1 MRYVHHYTCQHDF
14 PATRDLT
21 QTINSNLS
29 ALPLR
34 LHDGSILSV
43 TARIPWPNPL
53 TSALGLSLQSPRFTF
68 HLVPSCSST
77 PAHGENLADSVTSLA
92 ESFIRDELT
101 SQMEGALRESFL
113 PNRNPASTSDVRNVP
128 GSIDPFL
135 SDPEAD
141 SDPDGV
147 SIFAA
152 LIEALLAR
160 FVFDAVDTKI
170 TLVDPENTI
179 FTISIPEIRYSTEGG
194 EPAQPG
200 NQPQGA
206 IPRQLGQTRT
216 VSISGVSISARS
228 LQAVVSSPSTL
239 SPAATFSHLRVHPH
253 GHSSYRSHPDWH
265 SPTSS
270 QSSLDA
276 DTECLMSQSL
286 VSLPPKPLSPVHS
299 VESSMYQSAMDTSMY
314 RSAMSMTGS
323 VSTMPD
329 DKAGR
334 GMNQNSSEL
343 LSPASGHK
351 EDSPLHVPD
360 SDSQAS
366 SRTSELRG
374 LEGGEETIIS
384 FGADPIVI
392 RLTTPPLAVHP
403 ASDSPFASKQ
413 PPHQGADSRPVAPD
427 GLQLSLSI
435 GLIGCVFRPSH
446 IRSILHVVRMFDLPG
461 SSTSPTTATQSLP
474 ISALGLKAS
483 AKIRGFVVL
492 LFPSSSNA
500 SEHSSEAIA
509 SYFSRPVVPPHL
521 PHGYVRLHLESIE
534 AVSSFDTA
542 IPLTD
547 QTTPIKASKV
557 PTLADR
563 DTAIT
568 GSLSLKDLSIF
579 AFYVYSSDAGSATL
593 AASPILV
600 TDQHLVTQY
609 SRTYSHPNPNDA
621 KLEHRRLPEFD
632 VINWTDEAHR
642 TNSVKV
648 SKWRTKLKHERLSAE
663 VVSAIR
669 MEVKTDFA
677 TDGDKS
683 GIGVVVYVI
692 PLHVFLDLRLALNVD
707 DGLVPFIVEVMGG
720 LPGGESSPEIVKGT
734 DGDLFGDNEKM
745 GHGQPAVPYARV
757 SESEQGPG
765 KKGGSAEKLV
775 LQDSDLD
782 SRAEAPRKATMS
794 LGEFKTKRRSGK
806 VNVELCYIFF

>member
-1 MRYVHHYTCQHDF
+1 MYIIIHASMTFLLQEIK
-14 PATRDLT
+14 

-29 ALPLR
+29 TLPLR

-53 TSALGLSLQSPRFTF
+53 TSAVGLSLQSPHFTF
-68 HLVPSCSST
+68 HLVPSRSST
-77 PAHGENLADSVTSLA
+77 PSHGENLADSVTSLA

-101 SQMEGALRESFL
+101 SQVEGALRESFL
-113 PNRNPASTSDVRNVP
+113 PNRNPASTSDVRNLP

-147 SIFAA
+147 SIFTA

-160 FVFDAVDTKI
+160 FEFDAVDTKI

-179 FTISIPEIRYSTEGG
+179 FTISIPEIRYSTEG
-194 EPAQPG
+194 EPAHPG
-200 NQPQGA
+200 NQPQDE

-216 VSISGVSISARS
+216 VSISGVSISARN

-253 GHSSYRSHPDWH
+253 GHSSYRSHPDWD

-323 VSTMPD
+323 ISTMPD

-334 GMNQNSSEL
+334 GMNQHSSGL

-351 EDSPLHVPD
+351 EDSHVHVPD

-366 SRTSELRG
+366 SRTSEARG
-374 LEGGEETIIS
+374 LEGEEETIIS

-392 RLTTPPLAVHP
+392 RLTTPLAVHP

-413 PPHQGADSRPVAPD
+413 PPRQSGDSQPVVPD
-427 GLQLSLSI
+427 GLQLSLSV

-446 IRSILHVVRMFDLPG
+446 IRSILHVVHMFDLH
-461 SSTSPTTATQSLP
+461 SSPTSPSTATQSLP

-542 IPLTD
+542 IPLTG
-547 QTTPIKASKV
+547 QTTPRKDTKV

-621 KLEHRRLPEFD
+621 KSEHYQLPEFD

-669 MEVKTDFA
+669 MEVKTGFA
-677 TDGDKS
+677 TDEDKS
-683 GIGVVVYVI
+683 DVQPNTGVVVYVI
-692 PLHVFLDLRLALNVD
+692 PLHVFVDLRLALNVD
-707 DGLVPFIVEVMGG
+707 DGLVPFIAEVMRG
-720 LPGGESSPEIVKGT
+720 LPGGESSPEAVEGT
-734 DGDLFGDNEKM
+734 NEELFGDNEKM
-745 GHGQPAVPYARV
+745 GHGQPAMPYAV
-757 SESEQGPG
+757 SERERGPEN
-765 KKGGSAEKLV
+765 KGGNTEKLV
-775 LQDSDLD
+775 LQDLDLD
-782 SRAEAPRKATMS
+782 SRAMPPSKATRS

-806 VNVELCYIFF
+806 VKVELCYIFF